1 MLVAIFVWILALAQF
16 DDISNLGPTY
26 KGDDRLAQWHLH
38 LGENN
43 RALKHKILN
52 AGLEPGHN

>member
-38 LGENN
+38 LGEKLFM
-43 RALKHKILN
+43 RATTELSN
-52 AGLEPGHN
+52 TRY